1 VADETRS
8 RTIAWK
14 DPVESA
20 KAGLTLSGLDYLRKM
35 ASGELPRPPIG
46 ILMDFSIVEVEKGK
60 VTFAVQPAEF
70 HYNPIGVVHGGLAA
84 TLCDSAMGC
93 AVQTMLPAGTGYTT
107 VDLSVTYLRPLTRET
122 GLYAYTG
129 YSEVTGSGSGG
140 TEIQSFGIGLEH
152 RLGREWSLYAQY
164 LWFRSAT
171 PASSMALTNSIA
183 AGAKLD
189 ALPWHWS
196 WR

>member
-1 VADETRS
+1 VAEETCS

-35 ASGELPRPPIG
+35 ASGELPPPPIG

-70 HYNPIGVVHGGLAA
+70 HYNPIGVVHGGVAA

-93 AVQTMLPAGTGYTT
+93 AVHTMLPAGTGYTT

-122 GLYAYTG
+122 GPVRALGEVVHVGGRIATAHARIVDAAGKLYATATTTCM
-129 YSEVTGSGSGG
+129 V
-140 TEIQSFGIGLEH
+140 
-152 RLGREWSLYAQY
+152 
-164 LWFRSAT
+164 FR
-171 PASSMALTNSIA
+171 
-183 AGAKLD
+183 G
-189 ALPWHWS
+189 
-196 WR
+196 

>member
-1 VADETRS
+1 MRALSAKEPFVADETRS

-46 ILMDFSIVEVEKGK
+46 IWMDVSIVEVEKGK

-107 VDLSVTYLRPLTRET
+107 VDLSVTYLRPLTREAIHVGGRVAT
-122 GLYAYTG
+122 AQARIVDAAGKLYATATTTCM
-129 YSEVTGSGSGG
+129 V
-140 TEIQSFGIGLEH
+140 
-152 RLGREWSLYAQY
+152 
-164 LWFRSAT
+164 FR
-171 PASSMALTNSIA
+171 
-183 AGAKLD
+183 G
-189 ALPWHWS
+189 
-196 WR
+196 

>member
-1 VADETRS
+1 MADETRS
-8 RTIAWK
+8 RTIVWK

-122 GLYAYTG
+122 GPVRALGEVVHVGGRIATAQARIVDAAGKLYATATTTCM
-129 YSEVTGSGSGG
+129 V
-140 TEIQSFGIGLEH
+140 
-152 RLGREWSLYAQY
+152 
-164 LWFRSAT
+164 FR
-171 PASSMALTNSIA
+171 
-183 AGAKLD
+183 G
-189 ALPWHWS
+189 
-196 WR
+196 